1 MITHRIYSRLS
12 AVVFCTLLL
21 TVGCTQQTKEIGKVG
36 VETKK
41 QTPQDAPGTCTL
53 ALKFTQQDATTYKVI
68 TESEQDVKLEGKIT
82 ADDAF
87 KSGRSYTRMEITF
100 IQDIG
105 AITDEGEGVAQII
118 IKNLKYLSIIRNNT
132 IIDFDSSRDK
142 DQNSPLAKLV
152 GQRYLL
158 RITPDSQIP
167 EVAGLYEPHA
177 AVLGNTFANK
187 IATKLV
193 DLDAIEERHIVPAL
207 PPIKKSRLHTGDTW
221 SKVKTFSFGLMGTKS
236 YERIYTLKEIK
247 DTAGRR
253 TAIVDMNAI
262 PASQPLDQPQKQ
274 SSDFSK
280 MFDNSGTYT
289 GHLTFDLTAGKVEK
303 YTEKLN
309 TEWITINPAA
319 KPEGNEP
326 DVLKMNAVRS
336 YSIEKID

>member
-1 MITHRIYSRLS
+1 MISHRIYSRLS
-12 AVVFCTLLL
+12 AAVFCTLLL
-21 TVGCTQQTKEIGKVG
+21 TVGCTQQTTEIGRTG

-41 QTPQDAPGTCTL
+41 QAPQEAPGTCRL

-68 TESEQDVKLEGKIT
+68 TESEQNVKLEGKIT

-87 KSGRSYTRMEITF
+87 KSGRSYTRTEITF

-105 AITDEGEGVAQII
+105 AITDEGDGAAQII
-118 IKNLKYLSIIRNNT
+118 IKNLKYLSIMRNNT
-132 IIDFDSSRDK
+132 IMDFDSSRDN

-152 GQRYLL
+152 GQSYLI
-158 RITPDSQIP
+158 RITPDNQIP
-167 EVAGLYEPHA
+167 EIADLYGPQTT
-177 AVLGNTFANK
+177 VLGNTFANK
-187 IATKLV
+187 IASTLI
-193 DLDAIEERHIVPAL
+193 DLNVIEERHIVPAL
-207 PPIKKSRLHTGDTW
+207 PPIKKSILHTGDTW
-221 SKVKTFSFGLMGTKS
+221 SKAKTFSFGLMGTKS
-236 YERIYTLKEIK
+236 YERIYTLREIK

-262 PASQPLDQPQKQ
+262 PAPQPLDQPQKQ
-274 SSDFSK
+274 SSGFPK

-309 TEWITINPAA
+309 TEWITIDPAA
-319 KPEGNEP
+319 KPQGSEP